1 MQPQFEM
8 NPAHP
13 IIKKLNSLRESN
25 PQLAIL
31 VTEQLFANAM
41 VSISSVLPDF
51 FTFSFP
57 TGVCRVSGGSQD
69 NVEVDELTS
78 RASS

>member
-1 MQPQFEM
+1 M

-41 VSISSVLPDF
+41 VCNPLKDLVTRLINF
-51 FTFSFP
+51 FCF
-57 TGVCRVSGGSQD
+57 RYQQD
-69 NVEVDELTS
+69 
-78 RASS
+78 

>member
-41 VSISSVLPDF
+41 VSFSSVLPDF
-51 FTFSFP
+51 LTFSFP